1 VADPRPTDTELL
13 AELGPLAA
21 VIADKLRTVPVRLGP
36 GGADDLVSE
45 ITLAVAVYVGR
56 HVLPAEALELRQPPR
71 PADRAWQVETRWDDG
86 PWRPYGAPWTDA
98 QDARADYEET
108 LATAATTNTH
118 KRTRDFRLVRAT
130 TTYAVEAEHTPE
142 QP

>member
-1 VADPRPTDTELL
+1 MADPRATDAELL

-21 VIADKLRTVPVRLGP
+21 VIADKVRTVPVRLGP
-36 GGADDLVSE
+36 GGTDDLVSE

-71 PADRAWQVETRWDDG
+71 PADRAWQVETRWDNG

-98 QDARADYEET
+98 QDAREDYDET
-108 LATAATTNTH
+108 LATAASTNAHRPTT
-118 KRTRDFRLVRAT
+118 RARLRR
-130 TTYAVEAEHTPE
+130 
-142 QP
+142 